1 MKLSLS
7 FKLIT
12 GFAVG
17 ALITLI
23 VGVFGFYGLNTSNDL
38 FKLLATEDIPAI
50 IGLQKAEKNQES
62 VKVAIRT
69 LTSPMLTDEDYNR
82 QLGNIERLRKEIT
95 DFFAEYDGLPK
106 TDEEEELYQKFK
118 KSYEVLVRENNNYI
132 DEVKKMR
139 SSGTSIEEYVR
150 IASGMAISGQARAA
164 FDTVSAD
171 LAALSAYEQQYYG
184 KERPEAAMKE
194 GALLILIITIV
205 SIAGVLI
212 AIFIGLFLARSIT
225 KPIVR
230 IIDTL
235 ASGSAQIA
243 NASHELASGSQQI
256 ASGAAEQ
263 VAGIEEIT
271 SSMEELGSIVSHN
284 VENTKVSTDLS
295 LKAVEAATTGT
306 TQMGKMVSSMEEIGK
321 ATDEIKVVI
330 DVIDDIAFQTN
341 MLALN
346 AAVEAARA
354 GEAGLGFAVVAD
366 EVKNLANRSAESAKD
381 TAQIIKLTLQKTAEG
396 EKIAKDLE
404 ALFKDIFAG
413 ANKSSEMTKEV
424 ETAGKQQEEGIT
436 QINDAIMQLDQIV
449 QQNAAASEETA
460 SSAEELQSQV
470 DVTND
475 VIQKLS
481 ELILGDKGRKE
492 EQTADAS
499 DSPKHDQTSQEDS
512 SRSDEKLLIEKV

>member
-1 MKLSLS
+1 MKASLSL
-7 FKLIT
+7 KLIA
-12 GFAVG
+12 GFGAA

-23 VGVFGFYGLNTSNDL
+23 VGIFGFYGLNTSNNL
-38 FKLLATEDIPAI
+38 FRLLATEDIPAI
-50 IGLQKAEKNQES
+50 TGLLRAEKNQEG

-69 LTSPMLTDEDYNR
+69 LTSPMLTDEDFNR
-82 QLGNIERLRKEIT
+82 QLSNIERLRKDIT
-95 DFFAEYDGLPK
+95 TFFAEYDELPK
-106 TDEEEELYQKFK
+106 TEKEEELYQKFK
-118 KSYEVLVRENNNYI
+118 KSYEVLVRENDAYLTQ
-132 DEVKKMR
+132 VKSMR
-139 SSGTSIEEYVR
+139 NSGTPAEEYVR
-150 IASGMAISGQARAA
+150 IASGMAISGQARTA

-171 LAALSAYEQQYYG
+171 LAALSAYEEQYYG
-184 KERPEAAMKE
+184 QERPQSAMQE
-194 GALLILIITIV
+194 GSMLIII
-205 SIAGVLI
+205 IACVAVLGVLI
-212 AIFIGLFLARSIT
+212 ALFVGLFLSRSIT

-263 VAGIEEIT
+263 AAGIEEIT
-271 SSMEELGSIVSHN
+271 SSMEELSSIVSHN
-284 VENTKVSTDLS
+284 VDNTKVSTDLS

-404 ALFKDIFAG
+404 SLFKEIFAG

-470 DVTND
+470 DVTNE
-475 VIQKLS
+475 VIQRLS
-481 ELILGDKGRKE
+481 ELILGDKGSKQRK
-492 EQTADAS
+492 TADIVE
-499 DSPKHDQTSQEDS
+499 DQKPSQKTNINS
-512 SRSDEKLLIEKV
+512 SQANKKLMIEEL

>member
-7 FKLIT
+7 FKLIA

-17 ALITLI
+17 AVITLI
-23 VGVFGFYGLNTSNDL
+23 VGVFGFYGLNTSNEL
-38 FKLLATEDIPAI
+38 FRLLAMEDIPAI
-50 IGLQKAEKNQES
+50 TGLQTAEKNQES

-106 TDEEEELYQKFK
+106 TDEEEELYQTFK

-132 DEVKKMR
+132 GEVKKMR

-235 ASGSAQIA
+235 TSGSAQIA
-243 NASHELASGSQQI
+243 NASNELASGSQQI

-263 VAGIEEIT
+263 AAGIEEIT

-295 LKAVEAATTGT
+295 
-306 TQMGKMVSSMEEIGK
+306 S
-321 ATDEIKVVI
+321 
-330 DVIDDIAFQTN
+330 
-341 MLALN
+341 
-346 AAVEAARA
+346 
-354 GEAGLGFAVVAD
+354 
-366 EVKNLANRSAESAKD
+366 
-381 TAQIIKLTLQKTAEG
+381 KL
-396 EKIAKDLE
+396 
-404 ALFKDIFAG
+404 
-413 ANKSSEMTKEV
+413 
-424 ETAGKQQEEGIT
+424 
-436 QINDAIMQLDQIV
+436 
-449 QQNAAASEETA
+449 
-460 SSAEELQSQV
+460 
-470 DVTND
+470 
-475 VIQKLS
+475 
-481 ELILGDKGRKE
+481 
-492 EQTADAS
+492 
-499 DSPKHDQTSQEDS
+499 
-512 SRSDEKLLIEKV
+512 

>member
-1 MKLSLS
+1 M
-7 FKLIT
+7 
-12 GFAVG
+12 
-17 ALITLI
+17 
-23 VGVFGFYGLNTSNDL
+23 
-38 FKLLATEDIPAI
+38 
-50 IGLQKAEKNQES
+50 
-62 VKVAIRT
+62 
-69 LTSPMLTDEDYNR
+69 
-82 QLGNIERLRKEIT
+82 
-95 DFFAEYDGLPK
+95 
-106 TDEEEELYQKFK
+106 
-118 KSYEVLVRENNNYI
+118 
-132 DEVKKMR
+132 
-139 SSGTSIEEYVR
+139 R

-235 ASGSAQIA
+235 TSGSAQIA

-263 VAGIEEIT
+263 AAGIEEIT

-295 LKAVEAATTGT
+295 LKAVEAATTVSQ
-306 TQMGKMVSSMEEIGK
+306 QMGKMVSSMEEIGK

-436 QINDAIMQLDQIV
+436 QINDAIMQLTRLFSRTLPHRKK
-449 QQNAAASEETA
+449 QQV
-460 SSAEELQSQV
+460 LQR
-470 DVTND
+470 NF
-475 VIQKLS
+475 KA
-481 ELILGDKGRKE
+481 G
-492 EQTADAS
+492 
-499 DSPKHDQTSQEDS
+499 
-512 SRSDEKLLIEKV
+512 